1 LCTDRGR
8 AINEMEPEWPATM
21 RGEPAD
27 LYLRW
32 DRDLKSS
39 GFHLTARVLDYPDG
53 MPGDIGLVLGWGD

>member
-1 LCTDRGR
+1 
-8 AINEMEPEWPATM
+8 MEPEWPATM